1 MGFGQIEFVGRANS
15 IAVFGARGRDVPEPI
30 CPASSSVGTNHFAWQ
45 HHTRRVGM
53 AIHGQH
59 VPAVLEELSPNGGW
73 SKADYDERA
82 VDVRIQGRQP
92 S

>member
-1 MGFGQIEFVGRANS
+1 
-15 IAVFGARGRDVPEPI
+15 
-30 CPASSSVGTNHFAWQ
+30 
-45 HHTRRVGM
+45 M

-59 VPAVLEELSPNGGW
+59 ALAVLEELSPNGGW